1 MRKQTV
7 LFLCTGNS
15 ARSQIAEGLL
25 RHLASDTFDVF
36 SAGIEPKGINP
47 YTTHVMN
54 EAGIDISGQR
64 SKQVKEYM
72 GQMFFDYLI
81 TVCSD
86 AEQNCPQA
94 LWSQGGKK
102 LHWYFD
108 DPAAVEGTDEE
119 KLAKFQDIRDQI
131 EAKLKVW
138 LEEMHS
144 QPA

>member
-1 MRKQTV
+1 MRKQNV

-25 RHLASDTFDVF
+25 RHLAGGRFEVF

-47 YTTHVMN
+47 YTTRVMN

-64 SKQVKEYM
+64 SKLVKEYM
-72 GQMFFDYLI
+72 GQMFFDYII

-86 AEQNCPQA
+86 AEKNCPQA

-108 DPAAVEGTDEE
+108 DPAAVEGTDAE
-119 KLAKFQDIRDQI
+119 KLAKFQEIRDQI
-131 EAKLKVW
+131 EARLKLW
-138 LEEMHS
+138 LEEQPS